1 MKYIKI
7 WLVAAILVATSA
19 VSFVAGRNYEE
30 KYYSSESYKAA
41 CILSDAIRI
50 EYDTVDDDEKN
61 CTYTAYSALEEA
73 CCDMGIDTDSLLRQY
88 AYYY

>member
-7 WLVAAILVATSA
+7 WMVTAALVVTSA
-19 VSFVAGRNYEE
+19 VSFMAGRNYEE

-73 CCDMGIDTDSLLRQY
+73 CCEMGLDTDSLLRQY
-88 AYYY
+88 VYSY

>member
-7 WLVAAILVATSA
+7 WLVAAALVATSA
-19 VSFVAGRNYEE
+19 VSFMAGRDYEE

-50 EYDTVDDDEKN
+50 EYDTLDDDEKN

-73 CCDMGIDTDSLLRQY
+73 CCEMEIDTDSLLRQY
-88 AYYY
+88 VYSY

>member
-7 WLVAAILVATSA
+7 LLVAATLVATSA
-19 VSFVAGRNYEE
+19 ISFMAGRDYEE

-73 CCDMGIDTDSLLRQY
+73 CYDMGLDTDSLLRQY
-88 AYYY
+88 VYSY

>member
-7 WLVAAILVATSA
+7 WMVTAALVVTSA
-19 VSFVAGRNYEE
+19 VGFMAGRNYEE

-73 CCDMGIDTDSLLRQY
+73 CCEMGIDPDSLLRQY

>member
-1 MKYIKI
+1 MKSIKI
-7 WLVAAILVATSA
+7 LLVAAALVATSA
-19 VSFVAGRNYEE
+19 ISFMAGRDYEE

-61 CTYTAYSALEEA
+61 CIYTAYSALEEA
-73 CCDMGIDTDSLLRQY
+73 CCEMGIDTDSLLKQY
-88 AYYY
+88 VYSY